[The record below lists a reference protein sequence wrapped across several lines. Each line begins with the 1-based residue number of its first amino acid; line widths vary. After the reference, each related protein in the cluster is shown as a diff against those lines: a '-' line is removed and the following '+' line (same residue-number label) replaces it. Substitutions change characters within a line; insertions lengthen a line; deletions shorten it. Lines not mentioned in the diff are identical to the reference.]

1 MNWPIPRGRISHP
14 LFLEINDLF
23 HALIY
28 PSENNLVVKEYQK
41 TLGYYL
47 QSHDPI
53 LFPFARTGFYA
64 ILKSLNLPKGSKILM
79 PTITIKPMLDIVLNL
94 GIEPIFVDVDIDTA
108 CWDLNS
114 LKDALEQKPSV
125 GLLTYLFGVVPNL
138 AEILPVLKEK
148 KIVVIEDFSQAFGAK
163 FQDKFLGTH
172 GDFGICSTSST
183 KTFDTYG
190 GAIVMVNDRNYLEL
204 IEYHK
209 NNLQEPQKSTLIKKI
224 IKNIILNFAS
234 NKLIFCILTFPS
246 IKITNAR
253 KNDLVGKFTG
263 ARSLSPVQSL
273 PEKWFEAPCAFQAK
287 IGMRELK
294 KQASKDLKRIEIA
307 NRYTRELSL
316 LGPRG
321 SDTNI
326 SIYWQYIN
334 IDNQPVEFRKY
345 LNKNR
350 IDCATTSLVNLTR
363 LKEYG
368 FVQNLPNTQVIYDKG
383 VYLPCY
389 HQLKYR
395 QQSHVITSVKEF
407 YENQ

>member
-14 LFLEINDLF
+14 LFLEITDLFNALVFPTENDL
-23 HALIY
+23 L
-28 PSENNLVVKEYQK
+28 VKEYEK
-41 TLGYYL
+41 TLGSYL
-47 QSHDPI
+47 QSNDPI
-53 LFPFARTGFYA
+53 LFPFARTGFHA

-94 GIEPIFVDVDIDTA
+94 ELEPIFVDVDIETA

-114 LKDALEQKPSV
+114 LKKALEQKPSV

-138 AEILPVLKEK
+138 AEILPVLKEN

-163 FQDKFLGTH
+163 FQNKFLGTH

-190 GAIVMVNDRNYLEL
+190 GGIVIVSNKNYLEPVK
-204 IEYHK
+204 YHK
-209 NNLQEPQKSTLIKKI
+209 NKLRKPIKSTLIKKI
-224 IKNIILNFAS
+224 IRNIVLNFAS
-234 NKLIFCILTFPS
+234 NKLIFCILTFPL
-246 IKITNAR
+246 IKVTNSR
-253 KNDLVGKFTG
+253 KTDLVGKYTG
-263 ARSLSPVQSL
+263 ARSLFPIKSM

-287 IGMRELK
+287 IGMRELR

-321 SDTNI
+321 SNMNI

-334 IDNQPVEFRKY
+334 IDNKPVEFRKY

-363 LKEYG
+363 LEEYG

-395 QQSHVITSVKEF
+395 QQSHVIKSVKEF